1 MARWM
6 NPTRKD
12 VLDIS
17 AKFKDRPRHVRAI
30 AKKID
35 FFSLYWLPPVT
46 SCVVVC
52 SVEDDGS
59 LMVSA
64 TREYN
69 NSLPYDVLILGV
81 DPADLRTCELPDRET
96 VETSDRV
103 YH

>member
-35 FFSLYWLPPVT
+35 FFSLYWLRPVD
-46 SCVVVC
+46 SHVICG
-52 SVEDDGS
+52 VEDDGS
-59 LMVSA
+59 ITVSA

-69 NSLPYDVLILGV
+69 DLVYDVLIFGV
-81 DPADLRTCELPDRET
+81 DPEDLQPCELPQRET
-96 VETSDRV
+96 SETSDRV